1 MNMVHAPEYIPPIL
15 PPKPKATKAFA
26 LSIVSGILTILAGVA
41 ATVLTFFYPAF
52 VPAWLMPYR
61 LLGLGIGLILGIII
75 LLGAFLI
82 WHDSLGFGG
91 AIVFLASMANLYLI
105 VLWWVPV
112 IFSYVVMVL
121 GLLAIIFGF
130 IGGIMGVFG
139 K

>member
-1 MNMVHAPEYIPPIL
+1 MNMIHAPEYIPPIL
-15 PPKPKATKAFA
+15 PPKPKATKAFS

-61 LLGLGIGLILGIII
+61 LLGLGLGLILGIII

-91 AIVFLASMANLYLI
+91 AIVFMASMANLYLI
-105 VLWWVPV
+105 VLYLVPV